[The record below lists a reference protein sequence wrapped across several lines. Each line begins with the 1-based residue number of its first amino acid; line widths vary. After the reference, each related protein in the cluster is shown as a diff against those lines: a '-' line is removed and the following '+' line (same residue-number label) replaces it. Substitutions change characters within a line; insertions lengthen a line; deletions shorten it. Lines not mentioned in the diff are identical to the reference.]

1 MTQSQ
6 HSSPAARR
14 YARALFELA
23 TEKGV
28 LDRVHA
34 GMKRLG
40 QLAAENEFRG
50 LLLDP
55 RLTETRKASAIQ
67 EFLGG
72 DAEGPLNGLLDL
84 LQRRKRT
91 ALLAEIPAAFE
102 LLVDESAG
110 RVRGVVESA
119 QELDDA
125 ALAALQS
132 SLSQGT
138 GKEVILE
145 PSVVPELLGGVRV
158 TLAGTRY
165 DGSARGRLD
174 QITKRLAAAE
184 IG

>member
-1 MTQSQ
+1 MTQTQ

-23 TEKGV
+23 SEKGE
-28 LDRVHA
+28 LGSVHA

-40 QLAAENEFRG
+40 QLAAEKDFRS

-55 RLTETRKASAIQ
+55 RITETRKASAIQ
-67 EFLGG
+67 DFLGS
-72 DAEGPLNGLLDL
+72 DADGLLNGLLNL

-91 ALLAEIPAAFE
+91 VLLSEIPSAFE
-102 LLVDESAG
+102 LLVDEAAG

-138 GKEVILE
+138 GKEVILD

-184 IG
+184 LG